1 MSVEEGLKSTDVEII
16 KAARGAA
23 KGKVSKYVKALDKA
37 LFRDGEVFRL
47 DEIDESRVE
56 TVYDNLNTSN
66 DEFQELY
73 DRYHQYASINASTAA
88 LIKEFEE
95 KYLSEVDTAVL
106 DVSKLY
112 AKYRKAKKLSE
123 GKVKEKSVETAVNSL
138 KNALKIKIETAKAV
152 LSSENENVKKTS
164 RTVKNELRSSFESY
178 DSKVNELLE
187 LNPSPEGTED
197 KFSAV
202 EDERSTIATNI
213 ESLMIDL
220 EVIALSSNSVSSGS
234 SKSAES
240 SIVKLQKLKC
250 PKFSG
255 VPRDF
260 GQFKRDFEQIVNV
273 PGRSDVEIGSNL
285 KDAIPEKFQHLVSHL
300 DKSNHV
306 EMMTILEK
314 KFGTKN
320 LVVQDIISQL

>member
-123 GKVKEKSVETAVNSL
+123 EKERFKVKEKSVETAVNSL
-138 KNALKIKIETAKAV
+138 
-152 LSSENENVKKTS
+152 
-164 RTVKNELRSSFESY
+164 
-178 DSKVNELLE
+178 
-187 LNPSPEGTED
+187 NPIQG
-197 KFSAV
+197 
-202 EDERSTIATNI
+202 
-213 ESLMIDL
+213 
-220 EVIALSSNSVSSGS
+220 
-234 SKSAES
+234 
-240 SIVKLQKLKC
+240 
-250 PKFSG
+250 
-255 VPRDF
+255 
-260 GQFKRDFEQIVNV
+260 
-273 PGRSDVEIGSNL
+273 
-285 KDAIPEKFQHLVSHL
+285 HL
-300 DKSNHV
+300 
-306 EMMTILEK
+306 
-314 KFGTKN
+314 F
-320 LVVQDIISQL
+320 

>member
-37 LFRDGEVFRL
+37 LFRDEEVFRL

-56 TVYDNLNTSN
+56 TVYDNLN

-106 DVSKLY
+106 DVSMLY

-123 GKVKEKSVETAVNSL
+123 EKERFKVKEKSVETAVNSL

-152 LSSENENVKKTS
+152 LTSENENVKKTS
-164 RTVKNELRSSFESY
+164 RTVKNEF
-178 DSKVNELLE
+178 
-187 LNPSPEGTED
+187 
-197 KFSAV
+197 
-202 EDERSTIATNI
+202 
-213 ESLMIDL
+213 
-220 EVIALSSNSVSSGS
+220 
-234 SKSAES
+234 
-240 SIVKLQKLKC
+240 
-250 PKFSG
+250 
-255 VPRDF
+255 
-260 GQFKRDFEQIVNV
+260 
-273 PGRSDVEIGSNL
+273 
-285 KDAIPEKFQHLVSHL
+285 
-300 DKSNHV
+300 
-306 EMMTILEK
+306 
-314 KFGTKN
+314 
-320 LVVQDIISQL
+320 